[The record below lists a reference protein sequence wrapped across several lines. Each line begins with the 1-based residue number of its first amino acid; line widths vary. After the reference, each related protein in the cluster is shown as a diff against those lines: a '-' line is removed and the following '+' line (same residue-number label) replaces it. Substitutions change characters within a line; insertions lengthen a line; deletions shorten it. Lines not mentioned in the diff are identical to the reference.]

1 MSVQSVYMCGSPSAS
16 FANICSWLVTRG
28 NFYTET
34 IFHVTASSNTSK
46 VTLLWIFF
54 HKLRNTPST
63 QNTIISRNST
73 KPLAKRTAMFYL
85 ALPVIWYAAPA
96 HTSGYTHKNCH
107 TKLRTRQQ
115 NAHLLYVVYYFP
127 SKDSIQYE
135 NLLFTLDFSSINCFW
150 KNNNIKVVPQKLA
163 PTLNTFVSLSKHL
176 FRQEKTMEN
185 FFTF

>member
-1 MSVQSVYMCGSPSAS
+1 
-16 FANICSWLVTRG
+16 
-28 NFYTET
+28 
-34 IFHVTASSNTSK
+34 
-46 VTLLWIFF
+46 
-54 HKLRNTPST
+54 
-63 QNTIISRNST
+63 
-73 KPLAKRTAMFYL
+73 MFYL

-107 TKLRTRQQ
+107 TKLRTRRQ

-135 NLLFTLDFSSINCFW
+135 NLLVTLDYSSINYFW

-176 FRQEKTMEN
+176 FRQEKTIEN